1 MNFNVD
7 LSSNA
12 HLLSLGVGIFP
23 TSARGSAY
31 LADPCDGMRR
41 DDEGRGGSCFTMV
54 PACCAISLVVILHTG
69 VELTATRPT
78 WTGPLVRQGPK
89 QYLSLPLTPQ
99 VAAAM
104 MYRRG
109 GLEVEIEVNRARRLE
124 VWYSAREIRSQ
135 KLTRMLKGV
144 LQLGATSTLLMKSS
158 SAHSSIKVLNLN
170 WQSGLY
176 RAFTWREV

>member
-1 MNFNVD
+1 MNFNID

-69 VELTATRPT
+69 VELTATRPLDRAV
-78 WTGPLVRQGPK
+78 G
-89 QYLSLPLTPQ
+89 TPGSKAIFESSVDSTSRCSYDVQ
-99 VAAAM
+99 
-104 MYRRG
+104 
-109 GLEVEIEVNRARRLE
+109 ARRP
-124 VWYSAREIRSQ
+124 
-135 KLTRMLKGV
+135 
-144 LQLGATSTLLMKSS
+144 
-158 SAHSSIKVLNLN
+158 
-170 WQSGLY
+170 
-176 RAFTWREV
+176 

>member
-1 MNFNVD
+1 
-7 LSSNA
+7 
-12 HLLSLGVGIFP
+12 
-23 TSARGSAY
+23 
-31 LADPCDGMRR
+31 
-41 DDEGRGGSCFTMV
+41 
-54 PACCAISLVVILHTG
+54 
-69 VELTATRPT
+69 
-78 WTGPLVRQGPK
+78 
-89 QYLSLPLTPQ
+89 
-99 VAAAM
+99 M